1 MKEQTN
7 SETYFKKKHITSSH
21 LIKTHS
27 VNSDTFWNA
36 AFIAKL
42 LLQTLENNRF
52 FKFFKWLGTS
62 MTWTEAEVGKYVRPW
77 STMKDHHFGR
87 FVKTSPSL
95 QERLI
100 KKYFKIILRS
110 FYSSFHWGILE
121 QRGVARKVQA
131 KCFCKC
137 FANTETKGWWLSELV
152 KELGAHEIWWF
163 LCFNMPIAILKAE
176 TSLLVGLAE
185 LSAQVFRMASPFSP
199 LPTLL
204 LVCLH
209 DWTKGLN

>member
-1 MKEQTN
+1 MSGDIHDLDRSWGGKICSTMVDHEGSPLWTIREN
-7 SETYFKKKHITSSH
+7 ISITS
-21 LIKTHS
+21 
-27 VNSDTFWNA
+27 
-36 AFIAKL
+36 
-42 LLQTLENNRF
+42 R
-52 FKFFKWLGTS
+52 
-62 MTWTEAEVGKYVRPW
+62 EVDK
-77 STMKDHHFGR
+77 
-87 FVKTSPSL
+87 
-95 QERLI
+95 